1 MFNIRT
7 ERSVQLP
14 ASGSKKAAKNAKKAD
29 GPLAAAPAAMNGS
42 TMRIGGGETIVF
54 DGHGFGHGLGMAQY
68 GAKAMADKGRKYDE
82 ILHHYYT
89 DVVIQ
94 EIY

>member
-1 MFNIRT
+1 
-7 ERSVQLP
+7 
-14 ASGSKKAAKNAKKAD
+14 
-29 GPLAAAPAAMNGS
+29 MNGS
-42 TMRIGGGETIVF
+42 AMKIGGSETIVF
-54 DGHGFGHGLGMAQY
+54 DGHGFGHGLGLAQY
-68 GAKAMADKGRKYDE
+68 GAKAMADKGSKYDD

>member
-7 ERSVQLP
+7 ERTA
-14 ASGSKKAAKNAKKAD
+14 ASTAASSKSTSKSKVVD
-29 GPLAAAPAAMNGS
+29 AAPEAMSNT
-42 TMRIGGGETIVF
+42 TMKLQGVDSIVF
-54 DGHGFGHGLGMAQY
+54 EGHGFGHGLGLAQY
-68 GAKAMADKGRKYDE
+68 GANAMAAAGSTYDQ